1 MANLEYSTAYCTY
14 NNDDGCTPINGCG
27 AGTMSYFYFYSFTL
41 LVSFVFVN
49 LFIAIIL
56 EGFADCQE
64 LEKDIPGLSRDE
76 FQLFITQWM
85 ELDDELSWT
94 LTESE
99 LYKYVLPFR
108 RV

>member
-56 EGFADCQE
+56 EGFAD
-64 LEKDIPGLSRDE
+64 
-76 FQLFITQWM
+76 
-85 ELDDELSWT
+85 
-94 LTESE
+94 
-99 LYKYVLPFR
+99 YVLEDDNGKPVGMDVGFPSER
-108 RV
+108 WVFVVEPSADD